1 MINFEI
7 QGGSMEDVTNN
18 DNNSTKDLVQD
29 SPISYPKK
37 KKACFL
43 ALFLSGALSLLL
55 YLALVPIG
63 LEIRNR
69 EETVL
74 VLPTK
79 SPNASLV
86 LLLGIKG
93 VWFSSLY
100 IKPSTELPTNLT
112 LDLFLTYE
120 KGWSQYIPTDL
131 SVRDDVLKCTLRS
144 YGCEFQV
151 DDIHI
156 HYYLLVDASSEY
168 LPASG
173 VALDVK
179 LRGRKTWFYLTGIL
193 SIPVIVITIIIISGI
208 FCKKMLKNRDRK

>member
-1 MINFEI
+1 
-7 QGGSMEDVTNN
+7 MEDVTNN
-18 DNNSTKDLVQD
+18 DNNSTKDLVQE

-63 LEIRNR
+63 LEIRDR

-74 VLPTK
+74 VLPAK
-79 SPNASLV
+79 SPNASSLV
-86 LLLGIKG
+86 LLLDIKG

-131 SVRDDVLKCTLRS
+131 SGRDDVLECTLRS

-156 HYYLLVDASSEY
+156 RYYALVDASSEY

-173 VALDVK
+173 VALNVR
-179 LRGRKTWFYLTGIL
+179 LGGRKTWFYLTGIL
-193 SIPVIVITIIIISGI
+193 SIPVVVITIIIISRI
-208 FCKKMLKNRDRK
+208 FCMKMLKNKDRK